1 MTTVERDTIG
11 PLSIYKNLL
20 PNSRAYFKITHASAQ
35 EQTVAKNRNSAA
47 LSFINTSPMRFADS
61 RGARLCSRRATS
73 TLSEKEEAM
82 PFSSDFIFAKG
93 TTQSEWDFLAIPGN
107 VPTTT
112 PTWGY
117 TTKTEGIDPRFK
129 IGGALHGWF
138 YGVVGTGGHAVDEG
152 RKVGPDVNSYSDF
165 AGVLG
170 TGVFV
175 TGVAGTSI
183 FGPGVYG
190 QTGEDPD
197 SAMPRGFIGAVVGAS
212 NSLPGVIGW
221 STHEQGVIGL
231 GYDSTGVGGRSVN
244 SAGVTGASFNSVGV
258 HGICEEGLDSGVVGM
273 CGIEHM
279 PGPKPLGLL
288 PVAGVTGTT
297 GLGGPTTFPG
307 FSTTPGVFGTSG
319 QQAGV
324 VGTSNQLMG
333 VYGFSTNN
341 AGVVGQSANPNSFGG
356 FFFGNVMVTGNLTVG
371 GVISPNPKLA
381 VMPFPDGTHRALYCM
396 ESPEVWFEDFG
407 AAKLKRGRAIVKLD
421 ADFGKVIKRN
431 DYRVFVTPEGDCRGL
446 YIRRK
451 RAASFEVRELA
462 GGKSSV
468 AFSYR
473 IVARR
478 KDIRGYTRFAKL
490 DARFATIDTRLSL
503 PAAATR
509 PPRKRPPRSVELRE
523 FVARVEKEMRE
534 GAPKRKK
541 SPPLPRGLTRPQ
553 MRPPLPFPDTEQ
565 T

>member
-1 MTTVERDTIG
+1 M
-11 PLSIYKNLL
+11 PL
-20 PNSRAYFKITHASAQ
+20 
-35 EQTVAKNRNSAA
+35 
-47 LSFINTSPMRFADS
+47 
-61 RGARLCSRRATS
+61 
-73 TLSEKEEAM
+73 
-82 PFSSDFIFAKG
+82 SSDFIFAKG

-152 RKVGPDVNSYSDF
+152 RKVGPDVNGYSDF
-165 AGVLG
+165 AGVFG

-190 QTGEDPD
+190 QMGEDPEASFPRTM
-197 SAMPRGFIGAVVGAS
+197 SAGVVGAS
-212 NSLPGVIGW
+212 NDLPGVIGW
-221 STHEQGVIGL
+221 STRRHGVVGF
-231 GYDSTGVGGRSVN
+231 GYDGR
-244 SAGVTGASFNSVGV
+244 GVTGRSFNSVGV
-258 HGICEEGLDSGVVGM
+258 HGMCDSGLDSGVVGISGM
-273 CGIEHM
+273 NPPG
-279 PGPKPLGLL
+279 PGPKPLAGLAA
-288 PVAGVTGTT
+288 AGVTGISTFV
-297 GLGGPTTFPG
+297 GPTTFPG
-307 FSTTPGVFGTSG
+307 FSTTPGVFGTSSG
-319 QQAGV
+319 HAGV

-356 FFFGNVMVTGNLTVG
+356 YFFGNVVVTGNLTVNG
-371 GVISPNPKLA
+371 TISSPNKQA
-381 VMPFPDGTHRALYCM
+381 VVAFPDGTQRVLYCM
-396 ESPEVWFEDFG
+396 ESPEYWFEDFG
-407 AAKLKRGRAIVKLD
+407 AAKLKRGRAAVKID
-421 ADFGKVIKRN
+421 ADFARVIKRG
-431 DYRVFVTPEGDCRGL
+431 DYRVFVSPEGDCRGL
-446 YIRRK
+446 YVRGK
-451 RAASFEVRELA
+451 TAASFEVRELA
-462 GGKSSV
+462 GGKSNV

-473 IVARR
+473 IVGRR
-478 KDIRGYTRFAKL
+478 NDIKAPRFAKT
-490 DARFATIDTRLSL
+490 DTNTRLSL
-503 PAAATR
+503 PAAPTR
-509 PPRKRPPRSVELRE
+509 RPRKRRSVELRA

-553 MRPPLPFPDTEQ
+553 MRPPLPFPDTER

>member
-1 MTTVERDTIG
+1 M
-11 PLSIYKNLL
+11 
-20 PNSRAYFKITHASAQ
+20 FSA
-35 EQTVAKNRNSAA
+35 
-47 LSFINTSPMRFADS
+47 
-61 RGARLCSRRATS
+61 
-73 TLSEKEEAM
+73 KEEAM
-82 PFSSDFIFAKG
+82 GFTSEFISATG
-93 TTQSEWDFLAIPGN
+93 STLSEWDFLAVPGH

-117 TTKTEGIDPRFK
+117 TTLTQGIDPRFK

-138 YGVVGTGGHAVDEG
+138 YGVVGTGGHAVDGG
-152 RKVGPDVNSYSDF
+152 RKVGPDVNVYSDF
-165 AGVLG
+165 AGVFG

-197 SAMPRGFIGAVVGAS
+197 SPISIPTQLAGGVVGAS
-212 NSLPGVIGW
+212 SSLPGVTGCSIRND
-221 STHEQGVIGL
+221 GVFGAAF
-231 GYDSTGVGGRSVN
+231 DGR
-244 SAGVTGASFNSVGV
+244 GVTGESFRQVGV
-258 HGICEEGLDSGVVGM
+258 HGICGSGADSGVVGM
-273 CGIEHM
+273 CGTQSM
-279 PGPKPLGLL
+279 PGPKPLSGL
-288 PVAGVTGTT
+288 PVAGVTGAT
-297 GLGGPTTFPG
+297 GLGGPSTLPG
-307 FSTTPGVFGTSG
+307 FTTIPGVFGTSS
-319 QQAGV
+319 QEAGV
-324 VGTSNQLMG
+324 VGTSNALMG
-333 VYGFSTNN
+333 VYGFSTAN

-356 FFFGNVMVTGNLTVG
+356 FFFGNVMVTGNLTVNG
-371 GVISPNPKLA
+371 MMSPNPKLA

-396 ESPEVWFEDFG
+396 QSPEVWFEDFG

-462 GGKSSV
+462 SGKSSV

-478 KDIRGYTRFAKL
+478 KDIRGYTRFAKI
-490 DARFATIDTRLSL
+490 DARVAKIDTRLSL

-553 MRPPLPFPDTEQ
+553 MRPPLPLPDTER